1 MDAEAFQSL
10 STAYLLAACEG
21 DPFAKKYEPLGG
33 QLVYKGLPKDMQ
45 QAFQALIK
53 YVRTGGEGEAA
64 ITESIKEI
72 KESPFSTILYLD
84 RCSQS
89 YTVPGTIPSEII
101 GEIFVKFVHPV
112 YNFAYKV
119 VDKNPTGPQTT
130 LQTLFAERKQ
140 YNTRL
145 GYDRRI
151 PLQALLGFKAPPQ
164 NILLELD
171 HKMCDKDVIVSPTL
185 TLPAACIDQNQATS
199 YKLTGAFRHPGEYV
213 SKGTNNEDQ
222 LEGLTYFRWGNQWYK
237 ITSSVP
243 QPEKTTEKEAQ
254 EAAADSG
261 YQIDA
266 FIYVYTREENSS

>member
-1 MDAEAFQSL
+1 MCVQ
-10 STAYLLAACEG
+10 
-21 DPFAKKYEPLGG
+21 
-33 QLVYKGLPKDMQ
+33 
-45 QAFQALIK
+45 
-53 YVRTGGEGEAA
+53 GGEGEAA

-84 RCSQS
+84 KFSRS

-101 GEIFVKFVHPV
+101 GKVFVKFVHPV
-112 YNFAYKV
+112 YNFSYKV

-151 PLQALLGFKAPPQ
+151 PLQALVGFKAPPQ
-164 NILLELD
+164 NISLELD
-171 HKMCDKDVIVSPTL
+171 HKVRDDVIVSPTL
-185 TLPAACIDQNQATS
+185 TLSAACIDQNQATS
-199 YKLTGAFRHPGEYV
+199 YKLTGAFLNPEEYV

-222 LEGLTYFRWGNQWYK
+222 LEGITYFRWGNQWYK

-243 QPEKTTEKEAQ
+243 QPEKTTDCE
-254 EAAADSG
+254 
-261 YQIDA
+261 
-266 FIYVYTREENSS
+266 